1 MTTKLKQS
9 LLEMY
14 LFKSK
19 GNSSGENG
27 PIYRKVDQK
36 LNIGHRLKY

>member
-19 GNSSGENG
+19 GENG
-27 PIYRKVDQK
+27 PIYRKVD
-36 LNIGHRLKY
+36 